1 MVRSVEHPCAGPA
14 GADTQRIARAM
25 RRFFGFRSASTLP
38 VHPDSTRDQESPACP
53 RCGAP
58 LAEDDRYLRYRVCT
72 ACGAHLTIGSRQR
85 IAALVDEG
93 SFRETE
99 AKLFSADPLAFTD
112 DEPYRRRLEE
122 QRRLTGQAD
131 ALITGTA
138 ALHGHRIVLAALD
151 FAFMGGSMGVV
162 VGEKLVRAAEL
173 AAERRVPLLTIVAS
187 GGARM
192 QEGMF
197 SLLQMA
203 KTATA
208 IQRLHTAGVPYVS
221 VLTHPTTGGVFA
233 SFASLG
239 DVVVAEPGALIGFA
253 GPRVAEQFLGR
264 PLPPG
269 SHTAEFLLE
278 HGLIDDI
285 VDRVGLRGYLGVLFD
300 VLQPRSRPSKASETG
315 PRSDAMAVSTGDT
328 WATVQAARDPDR
340 PTALDYLGRMLDRFV
355 ELHGDRESGDDPAI
369 VAGLGTLAGR
379 PLAVIG
385 IERGHGEEAVRRRH
399 GRPMPEGYRKAQRV
413 MRLAVRF
420 RLPLLTVVDTPGAYP
435 GIESEERGLAGEIA
449 ESLAMMSDLPV
460 PIVAAVVGEGGSG
473 GALALAVAD
482 RVLMQEGAIYSVIA
496 PEGAA
501 AILFRDAGRAPE
513 LAAKLKIT
521 ATDLRGFGIVDAIVA
536 EPAGG
541 AAADPDEAAALL
553 KSAIEKA
560 FDELRPLKRTR
571 LVELRG
577 ERYRTVGRRYAVRSP
592 LTASAE
598 TRRPVEG
605 NGKEPSGG
613 GDHPGPAGR

>member
-1 MVRSVEHPCAGPA
+1 
-14 GADTQRIARAM
+14 M

-38 VHPDSTRDQESPACP
+38 VPPDVAPDQESPTCP
-53 RCGAP
+53 RCPAS
-58 LAEDDRYLRYRVCT
+58 LAEDDRYLRYRVCS

-85 IAALVDEG
+85 IESLVDEG

-112 DEPYRRRLEE
+112 DAPYRQRLEE

-138 ALHGHRIVLAALD
+138 ALHGHRVVLAALD

-173 AAERRVPLLTIVAS
+173 AGERRVPLLTIVAS

-192 QEGMF
+192 QEGML

-239 DVVVAEPGALIGFA
+239 DVILAEPGALIGFA

-285 VDRVGLRGYLGVLFD
+285 VDRVALRGYLGVLFN
-300 VLQPRSRPSKASETG
+300 VMRPRGKPVK
-315 PRSDAMAVSTGDT
+315 PSDAQARLGVPSPPPADT

-340 PTALDYLGRMLDRFV
+340 PTALDYLCRMLDGFV
-355 ELHGDRESGDDPAI
+355 ELHGDRESGDDPAV
-369 VAGLGTLAGR
+369 VAGLGTLGGR
-379 PLAVIG
+379 PVAVIAT
-385 IERGHGEEAVRRRH
+385 ERGHGEEAGRRRQ

-413 MRLAVRF
+413 MRL
-420 RLPLLTVVDTPGAYP
+420 
-435 GIESEERGLAGEIA
+435 
-449 ESLAMMSDLPV
+449 
-460 PIVAAVVGEGGSG
+460 
-473 GALALAVAD
+473 
-482 RVLMQEGAIYSVIA
+482 
-496 PEGAA
+496 
-501 AILFRDAGRAPE
+501 
-513 LAAKLKIT
+513 
-521 ATDLRGFGIVDAIVA
+521 
-536 EPAGG
+536 
-541 AAADPDEAAALL
+541 
-553 KSAIEKA
+553 
-560 FDELRPLKRTR
+560 
-571 LVELRG
+571 
-577 ERYRTVGRRYAVRSP
+577 
-592 LTASAE
+592 
-598 TRRPVEG
+598 
-605 NGKEPSGG
+605 
-613 GDHPGPAGR
+613 

>member
-1 MVRSVEHPCAGPA
+1 
-14 GADTQRIARAM
+14 M
-25 RRFFGFRSASTLP
+25 RRFFGFRPAAP
-38 VHPDSTRDQESPACP
+38 FAVPPGGEQEGEPPACP
-53 RCGAP
+53 RCGAA
-58 LAEDDRYLRYRVCT
+58 LAGEERYERYRVCPV
-72 ACGAHLTIGSRQR
+72 CGTHLAIGCRRR
-85 IAALVDEG
+85 IEGLVDEG

-99 AKLFSADPLAFTD
+99 ARLFSADPLGFVD
-112 DEPYRRRLEE
+112 DEPYRRRLAE

-131 ALITGTA
+131 ALMTGTA

-162 VGEKLVRAAEL
+162 VGEKLVRATEL
-173 AAERRVPLLTIVAS
+173 ARERRVPLVTIVAS

-208 IQRLHTAGVPYVS
+208 IQRLHAAGVPYVS

-239 DVVVAEPGALIGFA
+239 DVIVAEPGALIGFA
-253 GPRVAEQFLGR
+253 GPRVAEQILGR

-269 SHTAEFLLE
+269 SHTAEFLME

-285 VDRVGLRGYLGVLFD
+285 VDRVAMRGYLGVLFD
-300 VLQPRSRPSKASETG
+300 VLRPRGKPGKVT
-315 PRSDAMAVSTGDT
+315 AVPGLSAGSGTATET
-328 WATVQAARDPDR
+328 WATVQAARAADR
-340 PTALDYLGRMLDRFV
+340 PTTIDYVQRMFGKFV

-369 VAGLGTLAGR
+369 VAGLGTLAGK
-379 PLAVIG
+379 AVAVVG
-385 IERGHGEEAVRRRH
+385 IERGHGEEAVRRRQ

-420 RLPLLTVVDTPGAYP
+420 RLPLLTVIDTPGAYP

-449 ESLAMMSDLPV
+449 ESMAMMSELAV

-501 AILFRDAGRAPE
+501 AILYRDAGRAPE
-513 LAAKLKIT
+513 LADKLKIR
-521 ATDLRGFGIVDAIVA
+521 AADLLGFGIVDAIVP
-536 EPAGG
+536 EPVGG
-541 AAADPDEAAALL
+541 AAADPDAAAVLVQA
-553 KSAIEKA
+553 AIEKA
-560 FDELRPLKRTR
+560 LDELRAVKRDR
-571 LVELRG
+571 LVEMRA
-577 ERYRTVGRRYAVRSP
+577 ERYRTIGRRYTTKSP
-592 LTASAE
+592 LAAE
-598 TRRPVEG
+598 TRTVG
-605 NGKEPSGG
+605 QASGKEASG
-613 GDHPGPAGR
+613 GDHHAGAAGR

>member
-1 MVRSVEHPCAGPA
+1 VAA
-14 GADTQRIARAM
+14 
-25 RRFFGFRSASTLP
+25 
-38 VHPDSTRDQESPACP
+38 DQESPVCR
-53 RCGAP
+53 RCGAA
-58 LAEDDRYLRYRVCT
+58 LAGDTRYERYRVCPT
-72 ACGAHLTIGSRQR
+72 CGAHLAIGSRQR
-85 IAALVDEG
+85 ITALVDEG
-93 SFRETE
+93 SFRETD
-99 AKLFSADPLAFTD
+99 AKLFSADPLSFTD
-112 DEPYRRRLEE
+112 DAPYRRRLEE
-122 QRRLTGQAD
+122 QRRLTGQPD

-173 AAERRVPLLTIVAS
+173 ASERRAPLLTIVAS

-208 IQRLHTAGVPYVS
+208 IQRLHTTGVPYVS

-239 DVVVAEPGALIGFA
+239 DVILAEPGALIGFA
-253 GPRVAEQFLGR
+253 GPRVAEQVLGR

-269 SHTAEFLLE
+269 SHTAEFLLD

-285 VDRVGLRGYLGVLFD
+285 VDRVALRGYLGVLFD
-300 VLQPRSRPSKASETG
+300 VLQPRGKPVK
-315 PRSDAMAVSTGDT
+315 STGATRSTATADPPADT

-340 PTALDYLGRMLDRFV
+340 PTALDYLQRILDRFV

-369 VAGLGTLAGR
+369 VAGVGTLAGR
-379 PLAVIG
+379 PVAVIG
-385 IERGHGEEAVRRRH
+385 IERGHGEEAIRRRQ

-413 MRLAVRF
+413 MHLAARF
-420 RLPLLTVVDTPGAYP
+420 RLPLLTVIDTPGAYP
-435 GIESEERGLAGEIA
+435 GIEAEERGLAGEIA
-449 ESLAMMSDLPV
+449 ESMATMSDLPV
-460 PIVAAVVGEGGSG
+460 PIVSAVVGEGGSG

-501 AILFRDAGRAPE
+501 AILYRDAGRAPE

-521 ATDLRGFGIVDAIVA
+521 AADLLGFGIVDAIVP
-536 EPAGG
+536 EPSGG

-553 KSAIEKA
+553 KTAIESA
-560 FDELRPLKRTR
+560 FDDLRAVKRTR
-571 LVELRG
+571 LVPERA
-577 ERYRTVGRRYAVRSP
+577 ERYRSIGRRYAAKSP
-592 LTASAE
+592 LPAE
-598 TRRPVEG
+598 TRPSRGKARE